1 MNALEASTT
10 FTVNELL
17 LGGIALACVVAGL
30 FFWRFWRTSRDRF
43 FLLFA
48 ISFWVEAANRIH
60 MGLTASWNEALPSHY
75 LVRLLCY
82 GLILFAIWDKNRP
95 GRD

>member
-1 MNALEASTT
+1 MNPAPTSVL
-10 FTVNELL
+10 VNELL
-17 LGGIALACVVAGL
+17 LGGIATACFVAGL
-30 FFWRFWRTSRDRF
+30 FFLRYWYGSRDRF
-43 FLLFA
+43 FLFFA
-48 ISFWVEAANRIH
+48 IAFWGEAANRVH
-60 MGLTASWNEALPSHY
+60 MGLTASWNEDEPSHY